1 MSKKCGIEDCQGNG
15 EHIFMMIIVFSW
27 LRTLTLILRSDIETS
42 DIDNLN
48 FLPKVNVNNRNSSFP
63 WWN

>member
-1 MSKKCGIEDCQGNG
+1 MSNKCGIEDCRGNG

-63 WWN
+63 W